1 VKAVRL
7 HPGPELRV
15 DEVPD
20 PTPGPGEVRVAVRA
34 AGLCGTDFPVPNLPV
49 VMGHEGAGVIDA
61 LGEGVETLEVGTRVL
76 LLPGETCGSCGPCRR
91 GQLGL
96 CRRARILGLMRDGT
110 FAELISLPVSCL
122 VPLPDAVPF
131 EQGAILADAVATAYH
146 AVSTRAD
153 LKPGDRVAV
162 VGCGGL
168 GFHAILV
175 ARLLGAERI
184 VAVDASEGSLRRA
197 QEAGA
202 DAAVDARREDARRA
216 IREAAGEDGPTVAV
230 EFVGRVES
238 VALAMACVARGGR
251 VVLGGIGLEPPEL
264 PPLVSFI
271 GRELAVLG
279 SMGYTLEELNR
290 VVQLAAAGELDLSRS
305 ITARYPLE
313 RAAEA
318 FDDLHERRGD
328 PVRLALVP
336 TRT

>member
-1 VKAVRL
+1 
-7 HPGPELRV
+7 
-15 DEVPD
+15 
-20 PTPGPGEVRVAVRA
+20 
-34 AGLCGTDFPVPNLPV
+34 VPNLPV
-49 VMGHEGAGVIDA
+49 VMGHEGAGVVDA
-61 LGEGVETLEVGTRVL
+61 LGEGVETLGLGTRVL

-110 FAELISLPVSCL
+110 FAELISLPASCL
-122 VPLPDAVPF
+122 MPLPDAVPF

-146 AVSTRAD
+146 AVATR
-153 LKPGDRVAV
+153 GDVKGGERVAV

-175 ARLLGAERI
+175 ARLLAAERI
-184 VAVDASEGSLRRA
+184 VAVDTSEGSLRRA

-202 DAAVDARREDARRA
+202 DAAVDAHREDARRA
-216 IREAAGEDGPTVAV
+216 VREAAGEDGPSLVL
-230 EFVGRVES
+230 EFVGRKES
-238 VALAMACVARGGR
+238 VTLALACVARAGR
-251 VVLGGIGLEPPEL
+251 VVLSGIGMEPPEL
-264 PPLVSFI
+264 PPLVSFV

-279 SMGYTLEELNR
+279 SMGYTLAELKR
-290 VVQLAAAGELDLSRS
+290 VVQLAASGELDLSRS

-318 FDDLHERRGD
+318 FDDLHNRRGD

-336 TRT
+336 ARS